1 MQDDCQDTPYTGH
14 APDASP
20 LGPLVTQ
27 AVQVADPH
35 GVGPATAAPAYP
47 PVANAAPES
56 RPTGAQPGTQT
67 DAQYG
72 AQTDAQTVALPTG
85 DAPIAQSAASQQALL
100 RTVYEENLTAVYRFI
115 YGKVG
120 AREEAED
127 LTSQVF
133 MKALR
138 GLDRARDPQS
148 IQNWL
153 FQVARTTV
161 ADHWRAYYRLPSRSL
176 DDLLDA
182 GWEGPSEGARPY
194 PGGAHDD
201 DSDDATE
208 ADTPAADEVD
218 ASVAA
223 LMTSANAGDGEGVE
237 GRAHRIL
244 AQLPPRYRAVL
255 TYRFLLNYSL
265 KETAAQMQ
273 LTEANVKVL
282 QFRALKKASQME
294 FPA

>member
-1 MQDDCQDTPYTGH
+1 MQDDCLDCPTSGY

-20 LGPLVTQ
+20 PGPRATPIAQ
-27 AVQVADPH
+27 AVDPR
-35 GVGPATAAPAYP
+35 GVGQSLAAPAHPFASSPP
-47 PVANAAPES
+47 PVANVTPDSS
-56 RPTGAQPGTQT
+56 RTHNTRPGALHGAHSDDGAHNIRAHEQP
-67 DAQYG
+67 DAQ
-72 AQTDAQTVALPTG
+72 A
-85 DAPIAQSAASQQALL
+85 QQALL

-120 AREEAED
+120 NREEAED

-138 GLDRARDPQS
+138 GMDRARDPQS

-161 ADHWRAYYRLPSRSL
+161 ADHWRAFYRLPSRSL
-176 DDLLDA
+176 DDLLEA
-182 GWEGPSEGARPY
+182 GWEGPSDRAAPGEDVFDDEAALDVVGA
-194 PGGAHDD
+194 GDV
-201 DSDDATE
+201 
-208 ADTPAADEVD
+208 DTQL
-218 ASVAA
+218 AA
-223 LMTSANAGDGEGVE
+223 LMAVASGPGSAPAGSPEA
-237 GRAHRIL
+237 RAQRIL
-244 AQLPPRYRAVL
+244 AQLPARYREVL

-294 FPA
+294 FPAS